1 MTGDEPTGSRPT
13 PFDGG
18 LTVGQRIAGVETA
31 VVGLTSRVD
40 VLEGWRDELR
50 GAMALLKFTLGTSLV
65 SGLLAIV
72 TLIVLLVNS
81 GGRPT

>member
-1 MTGDEPTGSRPT
+1 MATDDPAVAN
-13 PFDGG
+13 GG
-18 LTVGQRIAGVETA
+18 LSVGQRIGGVETA
-31 VVGLTSRVD
+31 VVSLTTRVD
-40 VLEGWRDELR
+40 MLDGWRDELR

-72 TLIVLLVNS
+72 TLIVLFLNS

>member
-1 MTGDEPTGSRPT
+1 
-13 PFDGG
+13 
-18 LTVGQRIAGVETA
+18 
-31 VVGLTSRVD
+31 
-40 VLEGWRDELR
+40 
-50 GAMALLKFTLGTSLV
+50 MALLKFTLGTSLV